1 MTAATWLVAAFG
13 FIFFIGLVLTCGQLQ
28 INVIPALTTTSIPF
42 SFAWVAIFP
51 AGTIQHPQGGIAMF
65 SLYIGMILTTLLWKD
80 KKFRAIRMWSFI
92 SLVLML
98 LLFLRFTSFIIGND
112 GLLQRFAHLGWS
124 VWFVSLNFCLAKLRS
139 AHYTN

>member
-1 MTAATWLVAAFG
+1 MTTRHLLNFGTATSLTFWLSTIIAGFLHQNYNHISDTVSELGALGTRSHDFMTAATWLVAAFG

-80 KKFRAIRMWSFI
+80 KKFRAIR
-92 SLVLML
+92 
-98 LLFLRFTSFIIGND
+98 IGR
-112 GLLQRFAHLGWS
+112 L
-124 VWFVSLNFCLAKLRS
+124 
-139 AHYTN
+139 